1 MFVLPSLHF
10 GIAAIFFSSSFS
22 KQNLKDFDKHF
33 FFQLTLESTFLK
45 LEKRISSVLKLSP
58 CLFFEKGVIIGIKE
72 NLNYL
77 PRSMPTIA
85 DHDICKIIGILL
97 MNEFVSLQVTYT
109 SIHF

>member
-10 GIAAIFFSSSFS
+10 GIAAISFFSSSFS
-22 KQNLKDFDKHF
+22 TQNLKDFDKH

-45 LEKRISSVLKLSP
+45 LEKKRISSVLKLSP

-77 PRSMPTIA
+77 PLSMPTNA
-85 DHDICKIIGILL
+85 DHDISVKLL
-97 MNEFVSLQVTYT
+97 EYYL
-109 SIHF
+109 